1 LHRRYHELRAHGAG
15 RRVGSR
21 CRRIRG
27 GLLLLII
34 IMPGAKIKGNSRRAG
49 KNAAPESARR
59 GARIM
64 YFAW

>member
-1 LHRRYHELRAHGAG
+1 
-15 RRVGSR
+15 
-21 CRRIRG
+21 
-27 GLLLLII
+27 
-34 IMPGAKIKGNSRRAG
+34 MPGAKIKGNSRRAG